1 MQILVEA
8 KDASEFNLIK
18 TLLEKMS
25 VRIKVLNLSE
35 EDKEDLG
42 LLTLMQEVDWTD
54 TVPVNDVLLK
64 LKKKRELNLK

>member
-1 MQILVEA
+1 MQILVET

-25 VRIKVLNLSE
+25 VRMKVLDLSE

-64 LKKKRELNLK
+64 LKKKREVNLK